1 MFTSVKHTNY
11 KTDRSLK
18 TTVNAW
24 DHWFIFVKIS
34 FTHKKIKLK
43 FSVFLNE
50 HLNNLNKLKEV
61 INQEINSLVVVTWKE
76 ENHPS

>member
-18 TTVNAW
+18 TVNVW

-34 FTHKKIKLK
+34 FTPKKI
-43 FSVFLNE
+43 SVFLNE
-50 HLNNLNKLKEV
+50 HLNNLNKLHLKEV
-61 INQEINSLVVVTWKE
+61 INQEINSPVVVTWKE